1 MTTGGA
7 MSMSDIVTSVSTLVT
22 GVVGWMGEIVNF
34 VTANPL
40 VMTFVT
46 ISLVG
51 LGVGLLSRVLGLRG

>member
-1 MTTGGA
+1 MTGSA
-7 MSMSDIVTSVSTLVT
+7 MTMNQIVENVGVLVS
-22 GVVGWMGEIVNF
+22 GVVDWMGDIINF

-46 ISLVG
+46 IGLVG

>member
-1 MTTGGA
+1 MTPSA
-7 MSMSDIVTSVSTLVT
+7 MTMNQIVENVGVLVT
-22 GVVGWMGEIVNF
+22 GVVDWMGEIINF

-46 ISLVG
+46 IGLVG